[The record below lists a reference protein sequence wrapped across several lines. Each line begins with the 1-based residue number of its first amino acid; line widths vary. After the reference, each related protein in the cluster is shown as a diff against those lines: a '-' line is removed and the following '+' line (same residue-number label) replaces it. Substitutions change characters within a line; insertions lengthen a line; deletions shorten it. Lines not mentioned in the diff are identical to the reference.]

1 MSIKTMIVSCIAFY
15 CYIALCL
22 WVMGKLAGAI

>member
-1 MSIKTMIVSCIAFY
+1 MKIKGMIISCIAFY
-15 CYIALCL
+15 CYIELCL